1 MLMFQGAIPGTFF
14 WKPRLGL
21 DLTIP
26 KGGKQHDRHIIII
39 ELNFNNYNY
48 NIGNLEKQTRL

>member
-39 ELNFNNYNY
+39 E
-48 NIGNLEKQTRL
+48 I